1 MDVGWKW
8 NDNQGR
14 TNNSSITKHED
25 RIHIRQIWWVYI
37 DGHVEKRHARTTCT
51 DNISTEWPRFDDT
64 NNEMLSYAHAGRTD
78 THNWISLTVTNRFF
92 CERSCTVYIVR
103 QSRPGLHFCGEQS
116 VLRCLNLTFDTTLSG
131 TLKALHKEI
140 LPIRNHLYAN
150 HIEGKPTIL
159 GTYTISRPSFKK
171 RISLASQKVSLQNQY
186 CSSQEDNTTI
196 YSFHKWRLLWTHI
209 TSSAAQGRYDRAS
222 PSNNFISSYIAQLE
236 RICFRAL
243 TYNNGIYGIEE

>member
-1 MDVGWKW
+1 M
-8 NDNQGR
+8 
-14 TNNSSITKHED
+14 HE
-25 RIHIRQIWWVYI
+25 Q
-37 DGHVEKRHARTTCT
+37 HARTTCT
-51 DNISTEWPRFDDT
+51 ENILTEWSRIDDKH
-64 NNEMLSYAHAGRTD
+64 NEMISYAPHAGQTC
-78 THNWISLTVTNRFF
+78 TIGFHWQSRFF